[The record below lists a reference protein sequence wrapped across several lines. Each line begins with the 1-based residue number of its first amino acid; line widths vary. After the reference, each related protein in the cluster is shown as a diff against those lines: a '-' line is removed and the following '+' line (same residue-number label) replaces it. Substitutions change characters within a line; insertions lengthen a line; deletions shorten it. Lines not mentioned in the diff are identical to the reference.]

1 MTRGLKGEG
10 DLGKR
15 GPERIPGCVG
25 TIIPTHNRWMMVAI
39 PAFGMSQALRL
50 HVSGKEEAGN
60 NVIDL
65 QPVNNH

>member
-1 MTRGLKGEG
+1 MGVRKGEG

-15 GPERIPGCVG
+15 GPERIPGRAG

-50 HVSGKEEAGN
+50 HVSGEEETGSRG
-60 NVIDL
+60 VDL